1 MSERQPKEGA
11 PKIRGAAQINAPGE
25 LDFSP
30 DELATMG
37 AVLSPGAGLAQ
48 LPEGPGILLP
58 STTELLPASW
68 PTVSSIAQLGETLLP
83 PEAPAAPPAEEIPVD
98 ELGLELA
105 YGVDPPD
112 PQSETPAAPLFRADV
127 VPGGDEEVVLPFVV
141 EADMLPAPEP
151 ESATPTPQA
160 RREAPT
166 PPAPWFE
173 RFFDEDYLELEPQPS
188 SEQTRREVDLVVASF
203 ALAKGARILDLC
215 CGTGRHTLEL
225 AARGY
230 EVVGLDLS
238 RVMLDRA
245 VQAARARKLAVDF
258 VHGDVRSLA
267 FRRIFDGILFWG
279 TSLGYFRDT
288 ENALVLRRVAR
299 ALRPQ
304 GHLLLQVAN
313 RDFVLRDLPKGHWR
327 RTGNA
332 LIHDEIDLDPRTNRF
347 RVRRAVLRAD
357 GRERQDLIDLR
368 GYSLHE
374 LLDLLHSE
382 GFVPLEISGRVE
394 TRGAYFGAESP
405 SIIVLAELR

>member
-1 MSERQPKEGA
+1 LEHQPKEET
-11 PKIRGAAQINAPGE
+11 PRIRGTGQAAVPGE
-25 LDFSP
+25 LEFSP
-30 DELATMG
+30 EDLASMG

-48 LPEGPGILLP
+48 LPEAPELP
-58 STTELLPASW
+58 NTTGLLPASW
-68 PTVSSIAQLGETLLP
+68 PSVSSITRLGGSLVPSETP
-83 PEAPAAPPAEEIPVD
+83 ASAPAQKIPVD
-98 ELGLELA
+98 EMGLELA
-105 YGVDPPD
+105 YGVEPPE
-112 PQSETPAAPLFRADV
+112 PHPERPESPLFRADV
-127 VPGGDEEVVLPFVV
+127 IPGGDEEVVLPFVL
-141 EADMLPAPEP
+141 EADMLPPAEP
-151 ESATPTPQA
+151 EAAKPPPQP
-160 RREAPT
+160 RREAPA

-188 SEQTRREVDLVVASF
+188 AEQTRREVDLVVASF

-258 VHGDVRSLA
+258 VHGDVRNLA

-279 TSLGYFRDT
+279 TSFGYFRDA

-327 RTGNA
+327 RCGNA

-347 RVRRAVLRAD
+347 RVRRAILRSD

-405 SIIVLAELR
+405 WIIVLAELR